1 MLKGIEFHNS
11 SNREYQFET
20 KDDYNLM
27 NELTSNTIIL
37 CANSKIKNF
46 IMQQI
51 VDILDCKHKEFDEE
65 SHDYN
70 TDDYPCN
77 MDYKYIIQYLPT
89 TILSINSLQQ
99 IILTIEA
106 PFILQAQ
113 SPKDIWFVDYD
124 KDNKLLVY
132 PFTIFKGYKDDWDE
146 GVMELYKN
154 VCNGRYG
161 CYVGYKL

>member
-11 SNREYQFET
+11 NEREYQFDMT
-20 KDDYNLM
+20 NDNNLM
-27 NELTSNTIIL
+27 SDLTNNTIIL
-37 CANSKIKNF
+37 CSNWRTKNF
-46 IMQQI
+46 ILKQI
-51 VDILDCKHKEFDEE
+51 CDIYECKHKEDIETN
-65 SHDYN
+65 HIYN
-70 TDDYPCN
+70 TENEVYNEDF
-77 MDYKYIIQYLPT
+77 K
-89 TILSINSLQQ
+89 TILSYRPTTVLLIDGIQQ
-99 IILTIEA
+99 IILTVEA
-106 PFILQAQ
+106 SFILQAQ

>member
-20 KDDYNLM
+20 KDNYNLM
-27 NELTSNTIIL
+27 SELTSNTIIL
-37 CANSKIKNF
+37 CANPKIKNF
-46 IMQQI
+46 ITQQI
-51 VDILDCKHKEFDEE
+51 VDIFDCKHEEFDEE

-70 TDDYPCN
+70 SNDYPCN

-89 TILSINSLQQ
+89 TILFIDSLQQ
-99 IILTIEA
+99 IILTVEA
-106 PFILQAQ
+106 PFVIQAK

-124 KDNKLLVY
+124 KDNKLIVY
-132 PFTIFKGYKDDWDE
+132 PFNIFKGYQDDWDK
-146 GVMELYKN
+146 GIMEVYKN

-161 CYVGYKL
+161 CYDGYKL